1 MQKQFITARE
11 VAEALGVSD
20 GKAYAV
26 IRELNGQLKA
36 QGYITIAGKVSRVY
50 FEEKCCYGG
59 VKVAGD

>member
-26 IRELNGQLKA
+26 IRELNGQ
-36 QGYITIAGKVSRVY
+36 
-50 FEEKCCYGG
+50 
-59 VKVAGD
+59 